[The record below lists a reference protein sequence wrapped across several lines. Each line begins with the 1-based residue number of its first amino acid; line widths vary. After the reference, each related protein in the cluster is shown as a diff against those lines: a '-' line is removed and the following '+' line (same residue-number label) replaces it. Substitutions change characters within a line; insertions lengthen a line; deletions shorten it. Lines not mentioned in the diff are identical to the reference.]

1 MMKWFHT
8 LRACALFTLL
18 TALATDMQ
26 AVPAYPRPIKV
37 KQADGTTLTIRI
49 YGDERFHY
57 ATTSDGY
64 NIVPDSNG
72 NYYYAR
78 MQGGTLVSTGIR
90 AKDAAQRT
98 ATDRAALN
106 SVATGVPFAALSAAQ
121 AQASAAQTAF
131 GASFNPLE
139 ETGDSRL
146 RQLRAEQN
154 SGEEFHSLVILVQFA
169 DAPFTVT
176 NPQQAFDRLLNE
188 EGYAENNAT
197 GSARDYYKEN
207 SNGRFNPHFDVVGP
221 FTLSGNQNSY
231 DGHEARFIIE
241 SCNLAADNGVDFSPY
256 VDNGVLRDVFIFFAG
271 YNQAEAGGSYLWP
284 ARMFY
289 TDPNIDFGTW
299 GGGRLLAAAY
309 TSELKGSSGATMTGI
324 GTFCHE
330 FGHIL
335 GWPDFYDSDY
345 NQNGTG
351 FNLDIFSLMAAGSY
365 VNGGKTPPAINAF
378 ERYMVGWAT
387 PEEITETGSYTL
399 EPVYGDHSYRINTLN
414 EGEYFILEFRNGNIN
429 RWDAFLQNGNTG
441 SGIGHQAIGSGSG
454 MLIYHVDQSNNRV
467 GSYRAKDL
475 WALNANKVNSF
486 GDHECMR
493 IFMASPVSR
502 SNGVLRDFGKMFFP
516 GDDNIRELTASQSPY
531 FVGWDGFST
540 GFELYNITQ
549 NGTANVTFDVEK
561 LKQGQIRDL
570 VIDPGQSD
578 IFISFFTPFND
589 TYTVSCT
596 AEGEEPLTVST
607 KERTI
612 HFTELKPGTKYT
624 ISLTYEDNP
633 EPFEV
638 REVTTE
644 VVDPTKLPTL
654 AVKASYTTDDTIVL
668 RYRNVSTD
676 VTSVRWYLDDAR
688 IGGTFIKNPTA
699 GINRRL
705 TAEIIT
711 ADGTEYFTKYINI
724 TE

>member
-1 MMKWFHT
+1 MDSFT
-8 LRACALFTLL
+8 RRDSFVQQLFAQNRRRKRLFSLLYDGNLL
-18 TALATDMQ
+18 TSD
-26 AVPAYPRPIKV
+26 
-37 KQADGTTLTIRI
+37 TLNFRESVSRKEHWEEREIVYDIEPGKLVLRLNMRI
-49 YGDERFHY
+49 YRTFPIIECLPWLEYSGSE
-57 ATTSDGY
+57 
-64 NIVPDSNG
+64 P
-72 NYYYAR
+72 
-78 MQGGTLVSTGIR
+78 GGLI
-90 AKDAAQRT
+90 
-98 ATDRAALN
+98 
-106 SVATGVPFAALSAAQ
+106 
-121 AQASAAQTAF
+121 
-131 GASFNPLE
+131 
-139 ETGDSRL
+139 
-146 RQLRAEQN
+146 
-154 SGEEFHSLVILVQFA
+154 EEFHSLVILVQFA
-169 DAPFTVT
+169 DAPFTVS
-176 NPQQAFDRLLNE
+176 NPQQAFDQLLNE
-188 EGYAENNAT
+188 EGYSGNNAT

-256 VDNGVLRDVFIFFAG
+256 VDNGILRDVFIFFAG

-441 SGIGHQAIGSGSG
+441 SDIGYQAIGSGSG

-589 TYTVSCT
+589 KSPAEEIYATFGVSKKT
-596 AEGEEPLTVST
+596 FKKAVGDLYKKHLVTLEEGGIRLCEKPQR
-607 KERTI
+607 KPR
-612 HFTELKPGTKYT
+612 LKP
-624 ISLTYEDNP
+624 
-633 EPFEV
+633 
-638 REVTTE
+638 
-644 VVDPTKLPTL
+644 
-654 AVKASYTTDDTIVL
+654 
-668 RYRNVSTD
+668 
-676 VTSVRWYLDDAR
+676 
-688 IGGTFIKNPTA
+688 
-699 GINRRL
+699 
-705 TAEIIT
+705 
-711 ADGTEYFTKYINI
+711 
-724 TE
+724 